1 MATRRNLQ
9 PLARPLRSPASPPR
23 PPPPSTVALGTA
35 YERATASFL
44 AQAPQYTLQGIV
56 RVGGK
61 GDQGIDLRARWHLA
75 SSPSSHPLPYPVI
88 VQCKA
93 ESSPVGPATVRELE
107 GTLAAQHPSPSSPS
121 TAPSVPHIAL
131 LVALSG
137 FTEAAIR
144 HARSSTR
151 PLALLHLEPVPV
163 PGTGAGGDEAP
174 HDWVRARAGT
184 VTTRLVSASWNRAL
198 EGLVARAR
206 EGEGEERRAGRGRGG
221 RDGEDGPGRAG

>member
-1 MATRRNLQ
+1 MATHRTLRT
-9 PLARPLRSPASPPR
+9 LARPSRSTTSPP
-23 PPPPSTVALGTA
+23 PPPGPSTVALGTA
-35 YERATASFL
+35 YERATALVL
-44 AQAPQYTLQGIV
+44 ARATQYRLDGIV

-75 SSPSSHPLPYPVI
+75 SSPSSSSHQHPHLHPVI

-93 ESSPVGPATVRELE
+93 ESSRIGPSTVRELE
-107 GTLAAQHPSPSSPS
+107 GTLAAQHPSPSSS
-121 TAPSVPHIAL
+121 SAPQPHIGL

-144 HARSSTR
+144 HARSSAR
-151 PLALLHLEPVPV
+151 PLALLHLEPVRDH
-163 PGTGAGGDEAP
+163 GDGDGGA

-184 VTTRLVSASWNRAL
+184 VRARLVSASWNRAL

-206 EGEGEERRAGRGRGG
+206 EGEGRQTVLGREGG
-221 RDGEDGPGRAG
+221 DGHEGRAG